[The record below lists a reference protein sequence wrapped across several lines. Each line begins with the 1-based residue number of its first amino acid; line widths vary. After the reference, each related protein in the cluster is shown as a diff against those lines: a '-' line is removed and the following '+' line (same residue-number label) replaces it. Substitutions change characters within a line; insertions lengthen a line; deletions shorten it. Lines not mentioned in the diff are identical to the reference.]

1 MVFLCGIMLFKPG
14 AAYCSV
20 WRVFGGCLGSVREG
34 SGSVWGVV
42 GECLGSARGVL
53 GGVECLGGRWGVFGE
68 CLGSVRE
75 GLGSAWGWALVAETI
90 FFMQDPCGLYADP
103 MRGIS
108 GSRAPRAGECL
119 GSVLQYY
126 NFRLEKQ

>member
-1 MVFLCGIMLFKPG
+1 
-14 AAYCSV
+14 
-20 WRVFGGCLGSVREG
+20 VFGECSGSARGGGVFGR
-34 SGSVWGVV
+34 SLGSVWGVF
-42 GECLGSARGVL
+42 GECS
-53 GGVECLGGRWGVFGE
+53 GGVEE

-90 FFMQDPCGLYADP
+90 FFMRDPCGLYADP

-119 GSVLQYY
+119 GSVLKYY